1 MRYASHFQFC
11 IDPFFFTVGH
21 VEGVWFKSFIL
32 IFRTGGCLEYWLHPL
47 HLARGQA
54 SLRDADLEGHLL
66 QDQEERVPHPQQD
79 WTSGKKSD
87 PAPPPA
93 RARQQTKCGRDP
105 SRRLHDHGLPA
116 FQAASVLP
124 HHGPQV

>member
-1 MRYASHFQFC
+1 MVLEVHFL
-11 IDPFFFTVGH
+11 
-21 VEGVWFKSFIL
+21 IL
-32 IFRTGGCLEYWLHPL
+32 YTGGRVEYWLHPL
-47 HLARGQA
+47 HLACGQA

-79 WTSGKKSD
+79 RTSCKKSD

-93 RARQQTKCGRDP
+93 RACQQTKCGRDP

-116 FQAASVLP
+116 D
-124 HHGPQV
+124 